1 MFPYP
6 LKSNNPIYAD
16 GMDAIVS
23 IHEGEMIASQIF
35 RVEDTEDAVL
45 VYRADEPDFGHTYY
59 IQPGAF
65 YVVIDL
71 HDPIVALQILIRFV
85 AVNGHGTKYY
95 AEKRLR
101 DELLFDDKEA
111 LDRRAN
117 LLLGLLADL
126 DIPAAD
132 AAKKEST

>member
-1 MFPYP
+1 MFPYS
-6 LKSNNPIYAD
+6 LKSNNPINRS
-16 GMDAIVS
+16 GMHAILVTTS
-23 IHEGEMIASQIF
+23 GQYTA
-35 RVEDTEDAVL
+35 VEIYPIDDTEDEVL
-45 VYRADEPDFGHTYY
+45 VYGGDDPEVVGHGYS
-59 IQPGAF
+59 IQAEGTSF
-65 YVVIDL
+65 EIDL

-85 AVNGHGTKYY
+85 AVNGHGTQYY

-132 AAKKEST
+132 AAKEST

>member
-6 LKSNNPIYAD
+6 LKSNNPIYRS
-16 GMDAIVS
+16 GMNAILATTSGQYTAV
-23 IHEGEMIASQIF
+23 EIF
-35 RVEDTEDAVL
+35 PVADTEDEVL
-45 VYRADEPDFGHTYY
+45 VYGGDDSKGWHGYS
-59 IQPGAF
+59 IQAEGISF
-65 YVVIDL
+65 EIDL

-117 LLLGLLADL
+117 LLLSLLADL